1 MAARRHRDRVEAPEW
16 LTLTDLGRI
25 YGISAVHCGRLLSEA
40 GLRDGDGH
48 PTDRAL
54 QSGCASPQRDGDGHP
69 TDRALQ
75 SGCASPQQHRH
86 GGQPCWHRQHC
97 GGAFE
102 AAGLKTVRGLTL
114 VQQWADLLSAMA
126 LGSPAIST
134 SAAQMAEEMPA
145 ELLEPVNRRL
155 RRLGSSFQ
163 VQRSGAGLTR
173 TAAATSGARREPQ
186 PVGAAGTEAPV
197 ARVVRRP
204 RAHGASG

>member
-40 GLRDGDGH
+40 GL
-48 PTDRAL
+48 
-54 QSGCASPQRDGDGHP
+54 RDGDGHP

-126 LGSPAIST
+126 VGSPAIST

-145 ELLEPVNRRL
+145 ELLEPVNRQL